1 MSSQLSTQEKFNR
14 LNLNLK
20 VKKIDANSLR
30 ALIVTNHLNEV
41 SDSLS
46 NCIGE
51 VFIFLN
57 DIDKKD
63 LDYDKIIEWSIN
75 KSTSDNQI
83 YEFFQE
89 LDDLLAIQNGAYSR
103 YYLDLD
109 DSARVYK
116 EFIEYTYYWEKT
128 NYFEANWLGSGAH
141 PEDIPAFVER
151 EFTRFGSDNPIKDE
165 WRQVHFSEISQIS
178 DQLVILRK
186 YFNDTNN
193 LFDYNGR
200 FLNEELFYCIE
211 SEDNS
216 FWADEISIHLGD
228 NNLVLLTAEG
238 GGDYMFYLVE
248 WTGNDFEFIEKLE
261 EDSDIPKK
269 YCHNDYTKVEELTK
283 LFSTILKTKE

>member
-20 VKKIDANSLR
+20 VKKIDANTLR
-30 ALIVTNHLNEV
+30 ALIVTNHINEY
-41 SDSLS
+41 SDYLS

-57 DIDKKD
+57 DINEKD

-75 KSTSDNQI
+75 KSTSDDQI
-83 YEFFQE
+83 HEFFQE
-89 LDDLLAIQNGAYSR
+89 LEDQFE
-103 YYLDLD
+103 
-109 DSARVYK
+109 

-141 PEDIPAFVER
+141 PEDIPGFVEQI
-151 EFTRFGSDNPIKDE
+151 FTRFGSDNPIKDD
-165 WRQVHFSEISQIS
+165 WRQVHFSKIGQIS
-178 DQLVILRK
+178 DQLVILHN
-186 YFNDTNN
+186 YSNNDRDE

-200 FLNEELFYCIE
+200 FLYQELIYCIE

-248 WTGNDFEFIEKLE
+248 WTGDDFKFIEKLE
-261 EDSDIPKK
+261 EDSDIPQL
-269 YCHNDYTKVEELTK
+269 YGGDAYTKVEELTK
-283 LFSTILKTKE
+283 LFTTILKTKE

>member
-20 VKKIDANSLR
+20 VKKIDANTLR
-30 ALIVTNHLNEV
+30 ALIVTNHINEY
-41 SDSLS
+41 SDYLS

-57 DIDKKD
+57 DINEKD

-75 KSTSDNQI
+75 KSTSDDQI
-83 YEFFQE
+83 LEFFQE
-89 LDDLLAIQNGAYSR
+89 LEDQFG
-103 YYLDLD
+103 
-109 DSARVYK
+109 
-116 EFIEYTYYWEKT
+116 EFIDYTYYWEKT

-141 PEDIPAFVER
+141 PEDIPGFVEQI
-151 EFTRFGSDNPIKDE
+151 FTRFGSDNPIKDD
-165 WRQVHFSEISQIS
+165 WRQVHFSKISQIS
-178 DQLVILRK
+178 DQLVILHK
-186 YFNDTNN
+186 YGNHKDN
-193 LFDYNGR
+193 LFDYNGSL
-200 FLNEELFYCIE
+200 LNEELFYCIE

-248 WTGNDFEFIEKLE
+248 WTGDDFKFIEKLE
-261 EDSDIPKK
+261 EDSDIPQL
-269 YCHNDYTKVEELTK
+269 YGGDAYTKVEELTK
-283 LFSTILKTKE
+283 LFTTILKTKE